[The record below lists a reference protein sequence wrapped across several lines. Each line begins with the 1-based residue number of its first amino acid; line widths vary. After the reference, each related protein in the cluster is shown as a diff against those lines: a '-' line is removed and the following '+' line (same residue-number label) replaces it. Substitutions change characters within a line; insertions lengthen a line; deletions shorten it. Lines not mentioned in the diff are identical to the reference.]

1 MYVEIG
7 KREKVLEE
15 PVPLMVDFPEY
26 AIPVKRVLGMDL
38 NEVGSEKI
46 SAILTRNKS
55 GVIFDLYYLISSKR
69 ISFKRELVDAKLEF
83 YGVKFSRDL
92 FTREV
97 KSRTQ
102 RLAKDLKGLVF
113 AKIPEYEY
121 VVDTF
126 ENWVP
131 EDGT

>member
-1 MYVEIG
+1 
-7 KREKVLEE
+7 
-15 PVPLMVDFPEY
+15 MVDFPEY